1 MAVVDPD
8 ERAAS
13 AGIMSVA
20 RNGGAALAPLF
31 TGSVLA
37 APALGLPFL
46 FAGGLKIIYDLW
58 IFALFRHIRPP
69 EEKR

>member
-1 MAVVDPD
+1 VEV
-8 ERAAS
+8 
-13 AGIMSVA
+13 G
-20 RNGGAALAPLF
+20 LAPLF

-46 FAGGLKIIYDLW
+46 FAGGLKIIYDLR